1 MKSIVIV
8 VLLIAVF
15 VHCTNNVTPQSPQ
28 STVAD
33 KLTIRTGTS
42 FNMCA
47 GYCKNDYV
55 FNGTSI
61 TLAQGSV
68 LPQAQVTPRSCL
80 STISQAQWNEI
91 KTLANLAAF
100 SKVATVLGC
109 PDCTDG
115 GAEYIEIQVD
125 DQKYRVTFP
134 YGKTIPG
141 FETLVDNLR
150 TQRNAFKNCP

>member
-1 MKSIVIV
+1 MKPIVVV
-8 VLLIAVF
+8 VLLVVVF
-15 VHCTNNVTPQSPQ
+15 VRCMNNLTPQTPQ
-28 STVAD
+28 NSTTD

-55 FNGTSI
+55 FNGTSV

-68 LPQAQVTPRSCL
+68 LPQAQVTPRSCQ
-80 STISQAQWNEI
+80 STISQAKWTDI
-91 KTLANLAAF
+91 KALANLDAF
-100 SKVATVLGC
+100 SKVANVLGC

-141 FETLVDNLR
+141 FETLVDALR

>member
-1 MKSIVIV
+1 MKPIIMV
-8 VLLIAVF
+8 VLLVVVF
-15 VHCTNNVTPQSPQ
+15 VRCMNDLTPQTAQ
-28 STVAD
+28 NTTTD

-42 FNMCA
+42 FKMCT

-55 FNGTSI
+55 FNGTSV

-68 LPQAQVTPRSCL
+68 MPQAQATPRSCQ
-80 STISQAQWNEI
+80 STISQAKWNEI
-91 KTLANLAAF
+91 KMLANLDAF
-100 SKVATVLGC
+100 SNVANVLGC

-115 GAEYIEIQVD
+115 GAEYIEVQVN

-141 FETLVDNLR
+141 FETLVDTLR
-150 TQRNAFKNCP
+150 AQRNTFKNCP

>member
-1 MKSIVIV
+1 MKPIVIV
-8 VLLIAVF
+8 VLLVVVF
-15 VHCTNNVTPQSPQ
+15 VRCMSNLTPQTPQ
-28 STVAD
+28 NTTTD

-55 FNGTSI
+55 FNGTSV

-68 LPQAQVTPRSCL
+68 LPQAQVTPRSCQ
-80 STISQAQWNEI
+80 STISQAQWNDI
-91 KTLANLAAF
+91 KTLANMDAF

-115 GAEYIEIQVD
+115 GAEYIEIEVD
-125 DQKYRVTFP
+125 GQKHRVTFP

-141 FETLVDNLR
+141 FETLVDTLR
-150 TQRNAFKNCP
+150 TQRNAFKNCV

>member
-1 MKSIVIV
+1 MKSIVIAILLV
-8 VLLIAVF
+8 VVF
-15 VHCTNNVTPQSPQ
+15 VRCMSNLTPQTPSG
-28 STVAD
+28 TVTD

-47 GYCKNDYV
+47 GYCKNDYI
-55 FNGTSI
+55 FNGTSV

-68 LPQAQVTPRSCL
+68 LPQAQVTPRSCQA
-80 STISQAQWNEI
+80 TISQAQWNEI
-91 KTLANLAAF
+91 KTLANLNTF
-100 SKVATVLGC
+100 SKIANVLGC

-115 GAEYIEIQVD
+115 GAEYIEIQMD
-125 DQKYRVTFP
+125 AQKYRVTFP

-150 TQRNAFKNCP
+150 IQRNTFKNCP